1 MKLSVNVLAALSIAS
16 AQETTTWTT
25 VTAPDERPVGI
36 NDVDFGRRKNK
47 NKKKK
52 NRYNTTTTEAPTT
65 TEATTTTVYTTTSTT
80 STTTTTTSPATT
92 STTTATPTTTA
103 ATTTASTGTT
113 SAYNTGGY
121 TTAIGDTTVDTTTV
135 PGDTT
140 VDTTTVAVVTT
151 DGYGDTTTSEATT
164 TTLTT
169 TSTSTTSTSTT
180 TWTATKFVP
189 DSTTSSGNAGYNYG
203 NPGDQYGMLI
213 DNNDSSVDA
222 GNYNLNVDEDGD
234 GIPDSQFSGLT
245 CWTCHASSWA
255 KCANQGK
262 AVKCLSNEQSC
273 FTTVRKRNWELEA
286 VEMGCK
292 ARDVCENE
300 KEQNFPHNRPAN
312 YQCRLG
318 SLGHNRPS
326 VCRQCCQSDLCMG
339 STMADFLMKGETSM
353 TAWSEEL

>member
-164 TTLTT
+164 TTLT
-169 TSTSTTSTSTT
+169 TTSTSTT

>member
-1 MKLSVNVLAALSIAS
+1 MIQRQLLLSPQMAMGKSFL
-16 AQETTTWTT
+16 
-25 VTAPDERPVGI
+25 
-36 NDVDFGRRKNK
+36 
-47 NKKKK
+47 
-52 NRYNTTTTEAPTT
+52 NRYF
-65 TEATTTTVYTTTSTT
+65 VL
-80 STTTTTTSPATT
+80 
-92 STTTATPTTTA
+92 
-103 ATTTASTGTT
+103 
-113 SAYNTGGY
+113 
-121 TTAIGDTTVDTTTV
+121 IILR
-135 PGDTT
+135 
-140 VDTTTVAVVTT
+140 
-151 DGYGDTTTSEATT
+151 DTTTSEATT

-300 KEQNFPHNRPAN
+300 KEQNFPV
-312 YQCRLG
+312 
-318 SLGHNRPS
+318 SLLLRNQIR
-326 VCRQCCQSDLCMG
+326 
-339 STMADFLMKGETSM
+339 
-353 TAWSEEL
+353 